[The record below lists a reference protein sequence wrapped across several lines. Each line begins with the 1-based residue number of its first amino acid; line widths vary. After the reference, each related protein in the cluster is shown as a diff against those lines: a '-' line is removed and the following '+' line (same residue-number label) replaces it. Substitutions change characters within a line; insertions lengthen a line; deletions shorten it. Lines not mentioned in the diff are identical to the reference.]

1 MKLLRILLAFL
12 LIQGCNEMESS
23 KMLSN
28 GSEVKEALLELK
40 SQKKFLENLT
50 LFYPGAPDELIRIE
64 AENVINSALVKL
76 IESPSDSFT
85 ENDFWLTL
93 KVAAKQL
100 SKMDSEEMDRG
111 LTYMEEIMDIYKIE
125 SSNGRLNEWRYG
137 FEPSSH

>member
-1 MKLLRILLAFL
+1 MKLLRILLVL
-12 LIQGCNEMESS
+12 CLIQGCNEMEI

-28 GSEVKEALLELK
+28 GSEVKEALRELK
-40 SQKKFLENLT
+40 SQKKFLANLA

-85 ENDFWLTL
+85 ENEFWLTL

-100 SKMDSEEMDRG
+100 AKMDSEEMDRG
-111 LTYMEEIMDIYKIE
+111 LSYMEEIMDIYKIE
-125 SSNGRLNEWRYG
+125 SSEGRLNEWRYG

>member
-1 MKLLRILLAFL
+1 
-12 LIQGCNEMESS
+12 MEI

-28 GSEVKEALLELK
+28 GSEVKEALRELK
-40 SQKKFLENLT
+40 SQKKFLANLA

-85 ENDFWLTL
+85 ENEFWLTL

-100 SKMDSEEMDRG
+100 AKMDSEEMDRG
-111 LTYMEEIMDIYKIE
+111 LSYMEEIMDIYKIE
-125 SSNGRLNEWRYG
+125 SSDGKLNEWRYG

>member
-1 MKLLRILLAFL
+1 
-12 LIQGCNEMESS
+12 MEI

-28 GSEVKEALLELK
+28 GSEVKEALRELK
-40 SQKKFLENLT
+40 SQKKFLANLA

-64 AENVINSALVKL
+64 AENVINSALAKL

-85 ENDFWLTL
+85 ENEFWLTL

-100 SKMDSEEMDRG
+100 AKMDSEEMDRG
-111 LTYMEEIMDIYKIE
+111 LSYMEEIMDIYKIE
-125 SSNGRLNEWRYG
+125 SSEGRLNEWRYG

>member
-1 MKLLRILLAFL
+1 MKLLRILLVL
-12 LIQGCNEMESS
+12 CLIQGCNEMEI

-28 GSEVKEALLELK
+28 GSEVKEALRELK
-40 SQKKFLENLT
+40 SQKKFLANLA

-85 ENDFWLTL
+85 ENEFWLTL

-100 SKMDSEEMDRG
+100 AKMDSEEIDRG
-111 LTYMEEIMDIYKIE
+111 LSYMEEIMDIYKIE
-125 SSNGRLNEWRYG
+125 SSEGRLNEWRYG

>member
-1 MKLLRILLAFL
+1 
-12 LIQGCNEMESS
+12 MESS

>member
-1 MKLLRILLAFL
+1 MKLLRILLVL
-12 LIQGCNEMESS
+12 CLIQGCNEMEI

-28 GSEVKEALLELK
+28 GSEVKEALRELK
-40 SQKKFLENLT
+40 SQKKFLANLA

-76 IESPSDSFT
+76 IESPSDSIT
-85 ENDFWLTL
+85 ENEFWLTL

-100 SKMDSEEMDRG
+100 AKMDSEEMDRG
-111 LTYMEEIMDIYKIE
+111 LSYMEEIMDIYKIE
-125 SSNGRLNEWRYG
+125 SSGGRLNEWRYG

>member
-1 MKLLRILLAFL
+1 MKLLRILLVL
-12 LIQGCNEMESS
+12 CLIQGCNEMEI

-28 GSEVKEALLELK
+28 GSEVKEALRELK
-40 SQKKFLENLT
+40 SQKKFLANLA

-85 ENDFWLTL
+85 ENEFWLTL

-100 SKMDSEEMDRG
+100 AKMDSEEMDRG
-111 LTYMEEIMDIYKIE
+111 LSYMEEIMDIYKIE
-125 SSNGRLNEWRYG
+125 SSDGRLNEWRYG

>member
-1 MKLLRILLAFL
+1 MKLLRILLVL
-12 LIQGCNEMESS
+12 CLIQGCNEMEI

-28 GSEVKEALLELK
+28 GSEVKEALRELK
-40 SQKKFLENLT
+40 SQKKFLANLA

-85 ENDFWLTL
+85 ENEFWLTL

-100 SKMDSEEMDRG
+100 AKMDSEEIDRG
-111 LTYMEEIMDIYKIE
+111 LSYMEEIMGIYKIE
-125 SSNGRLNEWRYG
+125 SSEGRLNDWRYG